1 MVDWARPGSKRL
13 PILTIPTTRRE
24 TFLTMIFLLL
34 LLLLLQQ
41 WVDMTAENESDERER
56 ERERKYDGGKET

>member
-34 LLLLLQQ
+34 LLLQQ